1 MRAWFFSI
9 VIINFNQEQITPLIY
24 LVPTPFFWPT
34 MNINNAAAQE
44 TSPVMGYNL
53 VPQRPQGTFQEDNIH
68 PHDIPRSAL
77 IGRPLLIFTSVF
89 VSICVFLFG
98 YDQGY
103 FSSII
108 VNPYFKEEFDNP
120 TSVQIGTVVAILEI
134 GALITSLS
142 LTLVADKLGRRKTT
156 RLGSLL
162 FSIGGLIQTIST
174 NLWTMGIGRFVS
186 GMGVGFLSGTAPTY
200 MIEISSPEQRG
211 FLGCVQFTGNILGY
225 SSSIWLDYF
234 CSFIDNNLS
243 FRIPLAS
250 QVFFGLILFFGSY
263 VLVESPR
270 WLLEHDHDEEGLI
283 VIADLYANGEVHNE
297 DAITEFKNIKEN
309 VLMNRIQGKLNFTK
323 TIKRYPKRVFIA
335 CSAQL
340 FAQFNGINVIAYY
353 APLVFEQAGWVGRD
367 ALKMTGINSLIY
379 LASTL
384 IPWKLSETWG
394 RRPLLIFG
402 GLGMGL
408 SLISISFTSYL
419 KDSLMVVVFVAIYIS
434 MFGISW
440 GPIGWL
446 IGPEVLPNKARSSGS
461 SMATA
466 TNWIC
471 NFIVGQ
477 TAPILLESITWRL
490 YLIHSISCF
499 ISMIVVFYIYPETKG
514 LSLEEMELI
523 FNDSISS
530 KPSSRHPSIHTNPM
544 LNTDLESLAS
554 VMNPLIPPNEYAFS
568 NVEVPSLKSIHK
580 FKTDDSKSIRS
591 FKSWV
596 T

>member
-1 MRAWFFSI
+1 
-9 VIINFNQEQITPLIY
+9 
-24 LVPTPFFWPT
+24 
-34 MNINNAAAQE
+34 MNINNAVSNE
-44 TSPVMGYNL
+44 NNPGPGYN
-53 VPQRPQGTFQEDNIH
+53 VIPQPSLNNNNNNNNNIY
-68 PHDIPRSAL
+68 PHDIPQSIL
-77 IGRPLLIFTSVF
+77 IGKPLLIFTSIF

-108 VNPYFKEEFDNP
+108 VNPYFKDEFNNP
-120 TSVQIGTVVAILEI
+120 SSLQIGTVVAILEI

-156 RLGSLL
+156 RLGSFL
-162 FSIGGLIQTIST
+162 FSIGGLVQTFSN
-174 NLWTMGIGRFVS
+174 NLIIMGIGRFIS

-200 MIEISSPEQRG
+200 MIEISSSEQRG

-234 CSFIDNNLS
+234 CSFINNNLS

-263 VLVESPR
+263 ILVESPR

-283 VIADLYANGEVHNE
+283 VIADLFTNGEVHHN
-297 DAITEFKNIKEN
+297 DAINEFKNIKEN
-309 VLMNRIQGKLNFTK
+309 ILINRIQGKLNFIK
-323 TIKRYPKRVFIA
+323 TIKRYPKRLFIA
-335 CSAQL
+335 CSAQM

-353 APLVFEQAGWVGRD
+353 APLVFEHAGWEGRD

-384 IPWKLSETWG
+384 IPWKLSESWG

-402 GLGMGL
+402 GFGMGL
-408 SLISISFTSYL
+408 SLILISFTSYL
-419 KDSLMVVVFVAIYIS
+419 KNSLMVVIFVAIYMS

-461 SMATA
+461 SLATA

-477 TAPILLESITWRL
+477 SAPILLEKISWRL

-499 ISMIVVFYIYPETKG
+499 ISMIIVFYIYPETKG

-523 FNDSISS
+523 FNDSS
-530 KPSSRHPSIHTNPM
+530 KSTKSSRNPSIHGSFINSS
-544 LNTDLESLAS
+544 DLENSTII
-554 VMNPLIPPNEYAFS
+554 NPLIPPNDNIPE
-568 NVEVPSLKSIHK
+568 VEIPSLKSIHK